1 MACCTY
7 FFYTRNV
14 KKILASEKCY
24 ANYRHN
30 DELLK
35 KYEKACFE
43 VFEKIS
49 KYNKLNNLKY
59 KLDGPV
65 KQMNFERLNDKY

>member
-1 MACCTY
+1 MH
-7 FFYTRNV
+7 
-14 KKILASEKCY
+14 S
-24 ANYRHN
+24 N
-30 DELLK
+30 DLLK

-49 KYNKLNNLKY
+49 KHTKLNNLKY
-59 KLDGPV
+59 KLEGPV